1 MSEAKYWE
9 EYDAAKKA
17 ALKMA
22 AKAEAAQNEEERKA
36 ARMAEEIARM
46 EKAIEGMSA
55 EEVYG
60 YCLKLEDDRERKHR
74 DTNIGTLEASFLSLD
89 QLVDSFEDPGKIQ
102 SLSDNGNGK
111 ANICA
116 SERTE
121 AVSIALT
128 RLSPNDRAFAQAVL
142 EGKSWRD
149 LRMSKSTFYRRLKN
163 VENFFSPIKQG

>member
-22 AKAEAAQNEEERKA
+22 VKAEAAQSEEERKA
-36 ARMAEEIARM
+36 ARM

-89 QLVDSFEDPGKIQ
+89 QLVDSFEDSGKIQ
-102 SLSDNGNGK
+102 TLSDNGNGK
-111 ANICA
+111 ASICA

-163 VENFFSPIKQG
+163 VENFLAR